1 MLNTSNL
8 WMRSCLALG
17 AATVFAAC
25 SGGASTPDKAP
36 SEMARSIADA
46 DRPIPALRELRFI
59 EGTPEITELESSET
73 VRVTQIGAL
82 KVIHRITPA
91 NQVVVARLITEG
103 GQASLTE
110 GIAGIERLSLGVAAG
125 GGTMSTP
132 KDAFN
137 ARLDSVGASVGSFAG
152 ADYSGMS
159 MRSVVE
165 HFDTTWE
172 LFTQAVLEPAFPEE
186 EVELQ
191 RTRQI
196 ASIESIKD
204 DPDALVGE
212 AVSDLYFRNHAYENR
227 QIGTVDS
234 VSALTAEEL
243 KAWQRGLLE
252 PERMLLVVVGN
263 IDHDHLVERVAESF
277 GRLAPA
283 GSEAPGVAEVEH
295 TESALEVIEQELP
308 TNYIMGYFEAP
319 ALSEADYPAMLL
331 ATRYLRDRLFEEVR
345 TRRNLTY
352 AVSAGMASRKE
363 NFGYLYVTATD
374 PATTLPVMFTEV
386 ERLQNEP
393 VSDEALEKI
402 RNVFLTSHYMSLQTN
417 ASQAGMLADHE
428 LLGGGWQEADAFLD
442 AINAVTPADIQR
454 VARTYMADYQF
465 AVVGNPEAV
474 PGELFGV
481 EKGAVEEGK
490 TEKIISEEAREASS
504 PDASEE
510 ETPAEA
516 RPQP

>member
-1 MLNTSNL
+1 MLNASNL
-8 WMRSCLALG
+8 WMRSCVALG
-17 AATVFAAC
+17 AAAVVAAC
-25 SGGASTPDKAP
+25 SGGAPTPDETP
-36 SEMARSIADA
+36 SETTGSIANA
-46 DRPIPALRELRFI
+46 DRPIPELRELSFI
-59 EGTPEITELESSET
+59 EGAPEITELESSET
-73 VRVTQIGAL
+73 VRVTQVGAL

-103 GQASLTE
+103 GQAGLTE
-110 GIAGIERLSLGVAAG
+110 SIAGIERLALGVAAG

-137 ARLDSVGASVGSFAG
+137 ARLDGVGASVGSFAG

-165 HFDTTWE
+165 HFDVTWE

-212 AVSDLYFRNHAYENR
+212 AVSNLYFRNHAYENR

-234 VSALTAEEL
+234 VSALTTEEL

-263 IDHDHLVERVAESF
+263 IDHDLLVERVAQSF
-277 GRLAPA
+277 GRLAPMD
-283 GSEAPGVAEVEH
+283 SEAPGVAEVEH
-295 TESALEVIEQELP
+295 TEPALEVIAQELP

-319 ALSEADYPAMLL
+319 ALNEADYPAMLL

-374 PATTLPVMFTEV
+374 PAATLPVMFAEV
-386 ERLQNEP
+386 ERLQDEM
-393 VSDEALEKI
+393 VSDAALEKI
-402 RNVFLTSHYMSLQTN
+402 RNVFLTGHYMSLQTN

-454 VARTYMADYQF
+454 VAQVYMNDYQF

-481 EKGAVEEGK
+481 EDAAVEETQ
-490 TEKIISEEAREASS
+490 TEEVVGEEADEAAA
-504 PDASEE
+504 PETSEDE
-510 ETPAEA
+510 AE
-516 RPQP
+516 PQP

>member
-1 MLNTSNL
+1 MMNASNL
-8 WMRSCLALG
+8 WMRSCVALG
-17 AATVFAAC
+17 AAAVFAAC
-25 SGGASTPDKAP
+25 SGGAPTPDETPTEAP
-36 SEMARSIADA
+36 APNTAAS
-46 DRPIPALRELRFI
+46 DRPIPELRELSFI
-59 EGTPEITELESSET
+59 EGSPEITELESSET
-73 VRVTQIGAL
+73 VRVTQVGEL

-103 GQASLTE
+103 GQAGLTE
-110 GIAGIERLSLGVAAG
+110 SIAGIERLALGVAAG
-125 GGTMSTP
+125 GGTLSTP

-137 ARLDSVGASVGSFAG
+137 ARLDSVGASVGSFAS

-212 AVSDLYFRNHAYENR
+212 LVSDLYFRNHAYENR
-227 QIGTVDS
+227 QIGTVES
-234 VSALTAEEL
+234 VSALSTDEL
-243 KAWQRGLLE
+243 KAWQRSLLE

-263 IDHDHLVERVAESF
+263 IDHDLLVERVAESF

-283 GSEAPGVAEVEH
+283 EGDVPGVAEVEH
-295 TESALEVIEQELP
+295 TEPALEVIAQELP

-319 ALSEADYPAMLL
+319 ALNEADYPAMLL

-374 PATTLPVMFTEV
+374 PAATLPVMFAEV
-386 ERLQNEP
+386 ERLQDEM
-393 VSDEALEKI
+393 VSDAALEKI
-402 RNVFLTSHYMSLQTN
+402 RNVFLTSHYMNLQTN

-454 VARTYMADYQF
+454 VAQVYMGDYQF

-481 EKGAVEEGK
+481 EDDAVEETQ
-490 TEKIISEEAREASS
+490 TEEVVGEEADTSDESA
-504 PDASEE
+504 
-510 ETPAEA
+510 PAEA
-516 RPQP
+516 EPES